1 MRIGTC
7 TATASAGKVL
17 GSAVPSAEL
26 PWPSPTGLVRGLLE
40 AADSDRVASVD
51 GEASLDEDAAVEVV
65 VETDVVADA
74 GNVPL
79 GAVVGSRL

>member
-1 MRIGTC
+1 MRMGTC
-7 TATASAGKVL
+7 TATASAGRVL

-40 AADSDRVASVD
+40 TAESDRVASVD
-51 GEASLDEDAAVEVV
+51 RNAAVEVA
-65 VETDVVADA
+65 VEAAVVADV